1 MELHT
6 GAIVERVVRRSGVS
20 ITELARRTNVN
31 RRSVYNWFN
40 QKILKLDVI
49 CKIGNVLGHDFSLE
63 FPNYF
68 PNSENN
74 PSVKKSINVA
84 IDEANSSE
92 SVYYWMNKYI
102 GLLEKYNELLVK
114 ASKREFKHPKAN
126 LTVTE
131 ENETLISSNYK
142 VLTSI

>member
-20 ITELARRTNVN
+20 ITELARRTSVN

-40 QKILKLDVI
+40 QKRLKLDVI

-68 PNSENN
+68 PKSD
-74 PSVKKSINVA
+74 SGSGKKSLSIA
-84 IDEANSSE
+84 IDDNNASE

-102 GLLEKYNELLVK
+102 ALLEKYNELLVK
-114 ASKREFKHPKAN
+114 ASQRTTRSLQLQLK
-126 LTVTE
+126 
-131 ENETLISSNYK
+131 ENTDNTSLNSYK
-142 VLTSI
+142 VLTSL